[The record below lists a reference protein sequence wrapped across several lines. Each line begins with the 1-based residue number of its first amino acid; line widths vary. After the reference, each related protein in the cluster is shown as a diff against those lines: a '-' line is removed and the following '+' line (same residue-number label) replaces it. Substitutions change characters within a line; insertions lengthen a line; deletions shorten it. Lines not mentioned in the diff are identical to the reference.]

1 MVQWFRLHASSV
13 GDMGS
18 IPCQGTKIPHAVQC
32 GQKKKKKKILALTSF
47 LSGLQIY
54 LFIIILHKREKNNV
68 VYPPL

>member
-13 GDMGS
+13 GEMGS

-32 GQKKKKKKILALTSF
+32 GKKKKILALTSF
-47 LSGLQIY
+47 LSSLQIY